1 MKSFAELD
9 IKRKYASKSENT
21 PLDFYNA
28 VIPRSK
34 NIYFKLGYFSSYAIS
49 VLALPLTH
57 FLLKNGTFHIVTNH
71 VYRKEDAENL
81 LEVDL
86 SEEQLFRVGKM
97 FMNEPKE
104 FKRILQQG
112 TSLFYDCL
120 NYLQS
125 NGRLVIQPVLFGEDY
140 DLSHFK
146 ELVAEDYFN
155 NHINATGSCN
165 LTPNGI
171 LKNGES
177 FAVIRSW
184 DSQHDEVNILNE
196 KESIKKILNGAHPD
210 FHFASA
216 ERIIKVIHEKSNNKE
231 LNDLL
236 DDAKEYSKIL
246 LSKKSKKLDE
256 FEDEFKN
263 AIIEFKNSPKFP
275 FPKPYPYQVEAF
287 KSWVKNDCIGLFAM
301 ATGTGK
307 TLTSIYC
314 LIQDYNVVSVQ
325 KNLFIVPGKELVN
338 QWYEELKGSNFKNVF
353 KWFSENKSLTKEI
366 ESIKVLK
373 RSKALNI
380 VITYDSFCSNR
391 FLKIFK
397 DELDQFIVVFDE
409 AHNIGAPK
417 FKNLISKIS
426 LRKRIG
432 LSATPLRLWDDSN
445 ANLFIETLFQT
456 KPPYTF
462 SYSMELAIEKGFLV
476 PYYYYPVF
484 TSTTDEEFDQYLN
497 WTSKL
502 FKYED
507 GQRILN
513 SNAAINRQLV
523 LDRAVRKEDS
533 LVQIINELTESENSK
548 FTLVYCSKGND
559 ENGERRIHL
568 LGEKISRKFDQIN
581 VQFFLGETK
590 DRDLLLKD
598 FEEGDVDML
607 FAIKCLDEGVNVPR
621 TKNAIFLAS
630 GKNYREFVQRRGR
643 VLRKYNKD
651 VVEKTHANLYD
662 IVVFPTLEQYR
673 KNRSIGEKFIANE
686 FKRIFEF
693 NKLSKDHQLSFTVID
708 NELKKYGLTQY
719 YLENLIDNKND

>member
-1 MKSFAELD
+1 MKSFEELD

-28 VIPRSK
+28 IIPRSK

-49 VLALPLTH
+49 ILALPLTH
-57 FLLKNGTFHIVTNH
+57 FLLKNGTFNIVTNH
-71 VYRKEDAENL
+71 VYRKEDADNL

-86 SEEQLFRVGKM
+86 SEEQLYKVGKM
-97 FMNEPKE
+97 FMNEPEDFRK
-104 FKRILQQG
+104 ILQQG

-125 NGRLVIQPVLFGEDY
+125 KGRLVIQPVLFGEDY

-146 ELVAEDYFN
+146 EFVAEDYFE

-196 KESIKKILNGAHPD
+196 KESIKRILNGVHPD

-216 ERIIKVIHEKSNNKE
+216 ERIIKVIYDKSNNKD
-231 LNDLL
+231 LADLL
-236 DDAKEYSKIL
+236 DDAKEYSEML
-246 LSKKSKKLDE
+246 LPEKSKKFDK
-256 FEDEFKN
+256 FEEEFKN
-263 AIIEFKNSPKFP
+263 AINEFRDSPKFP
-275 FPKPYPYQVEAF
+275 FPNPYPYQVEAF
-287 KSWVKNDCIGLFAM
+287 NSWKKNDCIGLFAM

-314 LIQDYNVVSVQ
+314 LIQYFNVTSVQ
-325 KNLFIVPGKELVN
+325 KNIFIVPGKELVN
-338 QWYEELKGSNFKNVF
+338 QWYEELKGSNFRNVF
-353 KWFSENKSLTKEI
+353 KWFSENRSLTKDI
-366 ESIKVLK
+366 ETIKVLK
-373 RSKALNI
+373 KSKILNV
-380 VITYDSFCSNR
+380 VITYDSFCSDR
-391 FLKIFK
+391 FQKIFK
-397 DELDQFIVVFDE
+397 EELDQYIVVFDE
-409 AHNIGAPK
+409 AHNIGAPQ
-417 FKNLISKIS
+417 FKNLISQIS
-426 LRKRIG
+426 LGKRIG
-432 LSATPLRLWDDSN
+432 LSATPLRLWDDN
-445 ANLFIETLFQT
+445 NTNLFIEDLFQT
-456 KPPYTF
+456 QPPYTYN
-462 SYSMELAIEKGFLV
+462 YSMELAIQNRFLV

-484 TSTTDEEFDQYLN
+484 TYTTDEEFDQYLD

-507 GQRILN
+507 GQRVLN

-523 LDRAVRKEDS
+523 LDRAFRKEDS
-533 LVQIINELTESENSK
+533 LVQIINELKERGNAK
-548 FTLVYCSKGND
+548 YTLVYCSKGSD

-568 LGEKISRKFDQIN
+568 LGEKIAKKFTEIN
-581 VQFFLGETK
+581 LQFFLGETK

-630 GKNYREFVQRRGR
+630 GKNYREFIQRRGR
-643 VLRKYNKD
+643 VLRKYKKD
-651 VVEKTHANLYD
+651 GIEKTHANLYD
-662 IVVFPTLEQYR
+662 IIVFPTLEQFR
-673 KNRSIGEKFIANE
+673 KYRSIGEKFIANE

-693 NKLSKDHQLSFTVID
+693 NKLSKNQQSSFTAID
-708 NELKKYGLTQY
+708 NELKRYGLTQY
-719 YLENLIDNKND
+719 YLENLIDN